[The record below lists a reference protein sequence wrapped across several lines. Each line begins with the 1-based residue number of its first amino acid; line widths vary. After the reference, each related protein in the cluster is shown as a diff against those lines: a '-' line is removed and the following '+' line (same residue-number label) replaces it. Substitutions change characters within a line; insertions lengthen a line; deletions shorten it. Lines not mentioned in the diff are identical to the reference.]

1 MRRRSRAILSLMIWL
16 HVGGV
21 AIGATAPAK
30 IVEQFLEAHLQG
42 RFAEA
47 RSLLLE
53 NANLSGSLFG
63 SWLFGGGGAGV
74 GPDVAD
80 IFLSRKFAQS
90 FRYSVT
96 DTAPGGS
103 NQAYVTAL
111 RSSPSIVHLYTWAL
125 APKRGAAPY
134 EIIDALDVYLTKVN
148 FPVEESRM
156 QFTLIQEAGN
166 WLIGTITDEK
176 FALFRQQAGLQ
187 APLSP
192 AGAPLAGAPAAPGM
206 APGSVPGTTTTS
218 SDIGRQTADAQF
230 YATLQGFN
238 STHQAPAANRPS
250 SAAPQQEQKPWISR
264 VFGFGLRP
272 AGDSP
277 SKVLAKISDESVK
290 TAFYNIRDA
299 ISRYAVSNNGVLPG
313 EEQIY
318 NWDTLRRF
326 VNQYGS
332 RNSKQLPAT
341 EDEAGF
347 SFVRYR
353 LDPAGRASGDYTLLV
368 ELHEESD
375 GSKRV
380 EVTPY
385 GVDRV
390 R

>member
-1 MRRRSRAILSLMIWL
+1 
-16 HVGGV
+16 
-21 AIGATAPAK
+21 
-30 IVEQFLEAHLQG
+30 
-42 RFAEA
+42 
-47 RSLLLE
+47 LL
-53 NANLSGSLFG
+53 
-63 SWLFGGGGAGV
+63 
-74 GPDVAD
+74 
-80 IFLSRKFAQS
+80 
-90 FRYSVT
+90 
-96 DTAPGGS
+96 
-103 NQAYVTAL
+103 
-111 RSSPSIVHLYTWAL
+111 
-125 APKRGAAPY
+125 PKRGAAPY

-166 WLIGTITDEK
+166 WLIGAVTDEK
-176 FALFRQQAGLQ
+176 FALFRQKAGLQ

-192 AGAPLAGAPAAPGM
+192 EGAPLAGAPAAPGM
-206 APGSVPGTTTTS
+206 APGSPSGTTTTS
-218 SDIGRQTADAQF
+218 GDIGRQTADAQF

-238 STHQAPAANRPS
+238 STHQAPANRPS
-250 SAAPQQEQKPWISR
+250 SSTAAQKQEQKPWITR

-277 SKVLAKISDESVK
+277 SKVLAKIPDESIK
-290 TAFYNIRDA
+290 ASFYNIRDA
-299 ISRYAVSNNGVLPG
+299 ISRYAVGNNGVLPG

-326 VNQYGS
+326 VNQYGKNS
-332 RNSKQLPAT
+332 RQLPAT
-341 EDEAGF
+341 ENEAGF

-368 ELHEESD
+368 ELHEASD

-385 GVDRV
+385 GVDRA

>member
-1 MRRRSRAILSLMIWL
+1 MGRRNRAILSLLIWL

-21 AIGATAPAK
+21 AIAATAPAK
-30 IVEQFLEAHLQG
+30 VIEQFLDAHLQG

-53 NANLSGSLFG
+53 NANLSASLFG
-63 SWLFGGGGAGV
+63 SWLFGAGGVGS

-90 FRYSVT
+90 FRYSIT

-156 QFTLIQEAGN
+156 QFTLIQEAGS
-166 WLIGTITDEK
+166 WLISAITDEK
-176 FALFRQQAGLQ
+176 FALFRQQVGPQ
-187 APLSP
+187 TPLSS
-192 AGAPLAGAPAAPGM
+192 AGSPLAGSPAAPGM
-206 APGSVPGTTTTS
+206 APGAAPGTTTTS
-218 SDIGRQTADAQF
+218 GDIGRQTADAQF

-238 STHQAPAANRPS
+238 STHQAPTANRPS
-250 SAAPQQEQKPWISR
+250 SAASQQEQKPWITR

-277 SKVLAKISDESVK
+277 SKTLAKISDDAVK

-299 ISRYAVSNNGVLPG
+299 ISLYAVSNNGVLPG

-326 VNQYGS
+326 VNQYGK
-332 RNSKQLPAT
+332 NSKQLPAT
-341 EDEAGF
+341 ESEAGF

-353 LDPAGRASGDYTLLV
+353 LDPAGRSSGDYTLLV
-368 ELHEESD
+368 ELHEASD